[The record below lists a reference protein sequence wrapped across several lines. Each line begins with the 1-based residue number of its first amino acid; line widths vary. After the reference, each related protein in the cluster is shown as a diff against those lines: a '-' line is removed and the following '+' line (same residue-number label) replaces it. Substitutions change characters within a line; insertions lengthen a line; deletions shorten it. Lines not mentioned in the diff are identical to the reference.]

1 VAENAP
7 FYPTVNSSCLMNIVS
22 IESQLEL
29 LEAYL
34 QESVAPQA
42 EAIDRSQE
50 ALGKVLQ
57 EMGDRSLLAL
67 KVPQQLG
74 GMGWDELNYRRF
86 QVLMAR
92 YSGALTFLQTQHQ
105 SAASWLAKSDNLS
118 LQQEYLPQMGSGKK
132 LVGVGFSHLRRR
144 GKPMVAASSVAEG
157 YVLNGAIPW
166 ITGYGFFDSF
176 IVGATLN
183 DGRELYGMLPLQ
195 DAIQP
200 LGGQL
205 SFSQPMELIAMSATN
220 TVSGKLED
228 WLLQRDHLV
237 SIKPPGS
244 IHRSSRGNILHH
256 GFYALGCAYGSLDVL
271 QGVGEKKQLSFLQES
286 REYLLE
292 KVQKCDRAMM
302 AAVSDETITYQDKL
316 QLRAQAI
323 GLAARCSHGA
333 VIATSGGA
341 NALNSAAGRV
351 YREALLFSVSGQ
363 TTDVMAASIKNI
375 L

>member
-1 VAENAP
+1 
-7 FYPTVNSSCLMNIVS
+7 MRIVS
-22 IESQLEL
+22 TESQLKSI
-29 LEAYL
+29 EAYL
-34 QESVAPQA
+34 QESVAPRA
-42 EAIDRSQE
+42 EEIDRSEE
-50 ALGKVLQ
+50 ALGTVLQ
-57 EMGDRSLLAL
+57 RMGDRSLLAL

-74 GMGWDELNYRRF
+74 GRGWDELNYRRF

-105 SAASWLAKSDNLS
+105 SAASWLAKSDNLT
-118 LQQEYLPQMGSGKK
+118 LQQEYLPQMGNGKK

-144 GKPMVAASSVAEG
+144 GKPMVEASSVAAG

-166 ITGYGFFDSF
+166 ITGFGFFDSF
-176 IVGATLN
+176 IVGATLT
-183 DGRELYGMLPLQ
+183 DGSELYGMLPLE

-200 LGGQL
+200 LGGKL
-205 SFSQPMELIAMSATN
+205 SFSKPMALIAISATN
-220 TVSGKLED
+220 TVSGKLEN
-228 WLLQRDHLV
+228 WLLQRDRIV

-244 IHRSSRGNILHH
+244 IHRSSRRNILHH

-271 QGVGEKKQLSFLQES
+271 QAVGEKKQLSFLQES

-316 QLRAQAI
+316 QFRAQAI
-323 GLAARCSHGA
+323 KLAARCSHGA

-363 TTDVMAASIKNI
+363 TTDVMEASIKNI